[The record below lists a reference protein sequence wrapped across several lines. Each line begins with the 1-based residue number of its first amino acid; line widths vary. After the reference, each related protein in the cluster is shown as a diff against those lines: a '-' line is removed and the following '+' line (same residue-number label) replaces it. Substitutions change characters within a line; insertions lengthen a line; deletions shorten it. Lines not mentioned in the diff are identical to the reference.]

1 MYLCGVYLLSTGSNH
16 EIEHACEVLAHDISS
31 LPPDS
36 YVLVAGDVN
45 ARCAVLPDFF
55 ISESSFDVPST
66 RLETK
71 LKLKFVPRW
80 LLNTQSLDKVVN
92 GKVRCRYVI
101 AMLNLILCQV
111 YEPVRLILLSLSL
124 LVYMNYFPD
133 CGSLLEPKISTNFC
147 IFD

>member
-1 MYLCGVYLLSTGSNH
+1 MKISYGAALKREFSNAKYDLYLCGVYLPSTGSNH

-55 ISESSFDVPST
+55 VSESSFDVPST

-80 LLNTQSLDKVVN
+80 LLNTQIT
-92 GKVRCRYVI
+92 R
-101 AMLNLILCQV
+101 
-111 YEPVRLILLSLSL
+111 
-124 LVYMNYFPD
+124 
-133 CGSLLEPKISTNFC
+133 
-147 IFD
+147 